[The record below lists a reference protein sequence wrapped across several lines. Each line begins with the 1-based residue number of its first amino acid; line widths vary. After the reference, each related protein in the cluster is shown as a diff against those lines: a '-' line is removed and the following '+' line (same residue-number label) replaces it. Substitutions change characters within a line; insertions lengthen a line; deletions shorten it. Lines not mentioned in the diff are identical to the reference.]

1 MPKKPCDRTFLGS
14 QHVKSTKTL
23 LKSERQYFCRVFRS
37 VWNKMSLKKSL
48 SVVSET
54 LRLFVNILT
63 PDDKYTL
70 SVKASVSGNQF
81 KSNCLEIEKC
91 FLDFFPQC
99 RNLYKI
105 LNTLDKKNS
114 LRGYLY
120 LRLETAKSR
129 IT

>member
-1 MPKKPCDRTFLGS
+1 MFKKSRVWRLIYS
-14 QHVKSTKTL
+14 QPVKVSKTL
-23 LKSERQYFCRVFRS
+23 LKSAWQYFCRVFWS

-81 KSNCLEIEKC
+81 KCKYRQIEKY
-91 FLDFFPQC
+91 FLNLFLHFP
-99 RNLYKI
+99 NLHKI
-105 LNTLDKKNS
+105 LDTLKEKMN
-114 LRGYLY
+114 LRGYLF
-120 LRLETAKSR
+120 LKL
-129 IT
+129 